1 MTITIEDTTAAN
13 AWCRNEETQVASPP
27 PAPVTPDEWGDGALG
42 GGGREKKGGGG
53 GEGEEEDAEFVL
65 PTAFAMVR
73 LLEVVQSTA
82 YGMMASQCP
91 MPEGSVMADYTG
103 GIRIEWWHD
112 REYCVTLV
120 IGNNEESK
128 SYVFVKLDEGDP
140 GRVNERV
147 LPVRLASQLK
157 TLSEM

>member
-13 AWCRNEETQVASPP
+13 EWGIDEETQVASPP

-42 GGGREKKGGGG
+42 LKSIYKQLSGLSQPDPDD
-53 GEGEEEDAEFVL
+53 EDFVP
-65 PTAFAMVR
+65 PTEFAMVR